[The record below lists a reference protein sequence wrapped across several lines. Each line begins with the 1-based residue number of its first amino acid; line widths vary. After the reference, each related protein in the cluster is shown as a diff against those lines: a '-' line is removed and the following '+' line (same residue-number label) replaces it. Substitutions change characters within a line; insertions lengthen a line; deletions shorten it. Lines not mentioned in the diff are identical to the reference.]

1 MLKERADG
9 RCWWKELMEE
19 LAERLVERTEEEIDE
34 TVDGEALQG
43 AILMAQGPSCPLE
56 HLDQPV
62 VS

>member
-9 RCWWKELMEE
+9 MLMEE

-34 TVDGEALQG
+34 TVDGGALQG
-43 AILMAQGPSCPLE
+43 AMSMARRPSCPVE
-56 HLDQPV
+56 HLDHPV